1 MKIGEFAEKYNISK
15 DTIRYYIDNGMII
28 PEKIHNRYYFD
39 KTCEKSMD
47 FILQFKKMKFTI
59 EEIKHILAYM
69 RMMPKTG
76 KAETEYLLSIIENK
90 IRQILKEKKEYDVA
104 LEELEKVKVDFK
116 EELKSAKTQ
125 YNTYSIPIDVLH
137 FLSCPKCKKPIKL
150 NNASIKNNKI
160 ENGDLY
166 CECGYSAKIE
176 NGMIVTEDSDK
187 KSFHKSYNEE
197 LSYKSIVDDND
208 SEYLSFL
215 MAPSYW
221 IEKRINLRNLNGKNI
236 LLARPIGHEIP
247 YKFVEAV
254 ENANIFI
261 VDYQYF
267 RMKGLKKRMEKTDL
281 STTSNIIF
289 MAFDYLSI
297 PLKNYT
303 FDYIFDL
310 SGMINYVSN
319 KNKSP
324 LKNFY
329 DILKNKGYIFS
340 SFFLKESKENIFV
353 KEFDYLDK
361 LYTKE
366 FIEKEYKIF
375 EKLESAIIQGSD
387 FKTEIDRFMK
397 KKSRL
402 NFFVFKGEKIE
413 GE

>member
-1 MKIGEFAEKYNISK
+1 MKIGEFAEKYNLST
-15 DTIRYYIDNGMII
+15 DTVRYYIDNGMII
-28 PEKIHNRYYFD
+28 PEKVHNRYHFD
-39 KTCEKSMD
+39 ETCEKSMD

-59 EEIKHILAYM
+59 EEIKHILTYM
-69 RMMPKTG
+69 RMIPKTG
-76 KAETEYLLSIIENK
+76 KAETEYLLSIINNK
-90 IRQILKEKKEYDVA
+90 IDQVAKEKEEFNIA
-104 LEELEKVKVDFK
+104 LEKLEKIKKDYEK
-116 EELKSAKTQ
+116 EIRDAKNE
-125 YNTYSIPIDVLH
+125 YKTYSIPINVLH
-137 FLSCPKCKKPIKL
+137 FLACPKCQKPLKL

-166 CECGYSAKIE
+166 CECGYEAKIE

-187 KSFHKSYNEE
+187 KSFHKSYGEE
-197 LSYKSIVDDND
+197 LSYKSVIDEND

-221 IEKRINLRNLNGKNI
+221 MEKRINLKDLNGKNI

-247 YKFVEAV
+247 YKFIENI

-261 VDYQYF
+261 VDYQYL

-281 STTSNIIF
+281 SSSSNVVF
-289 MAFDYLSI
+289 MAFDYLTI
-297 PLKNYT
+297 PLKHNS
-303 FDYIFDL
+303 FDYILDL

-319 KNKSP
+319 TNKSP

-329 DILKNKGYIFS
+329 DILKYNGYIFS
-340 SFFLKESKENIFV
+340 TFFLKESRDNIFV
-353 KEFDYLDK
+353 KEFNYLDK
-361 LYTKE
+361 LYTRD
-366 FIEKEYKIF
+366 FIDLEYSIF
-375 EKLESAIIQGSD
+375 EKEDSAVIQGSN

-402 NFFVFKGEKIE
+402 DFFVFKGKKVE

>member
-15 DTIRYYIDNGMII
+15 DTVRYYIDNGLII
-28 PEKIHNRYYFD
+28 PEKIHNRYHFD

-59 EEIKHILAYM
+59 EEIKHILTYM

-76 KAETEYLLSIIENK
+76 KAETEYLLSIINNK
-90 IRQILKEKKEYDVA
+90 INEVLKEKKQYEIA
-104 LEELEKVKVDFK
+104 INELEKVKNDFEK
-116 EELKSAKTQ
+116 EIKEAKTH
-125 YNTYSIPIDVLH
+125 YSTYSIPIDILH
-137 FLSCPKCKKPIKL
+137 FLACPKCQKSLKL
-150 NNASIKNNKI
+150 NNASIENNKI
-160 ENGDLY
+160 EHGDLY
-166 CECGYSAKIE
+166 CECGYEAKIE

-187 KSFHKSYNEE
+187 ESFHKSYDEE

-221 IEKRINLRNLNGKNI
+221 MEKRANLEDLNDKNI

-247 YKFVEAV
+247 YRFVENV
-254 ENANIFI
+254 KNANIFI
-261 VDYQYF
+261 VDYQYL

-281 STTSNIIF
+281 STSSNIVF
-289 MAFDYLSI
+289 MAFDYLTI
-297 PLKNYT
+297 PIKNKS

-319 KNKSP
+319 TNKSP

-329 DILKNKGYIFS
+329 NILKNNGYIFS
-340 SFFLKESKENIFV
+340 TFFLKESKDNIFV
-353 KEFDYLDK
+353 KEVKYLDK

-366 FIEKEYKIF
+366 FIDQEYKIF
-375 EKLESAIIQGSD
+375 EKKESTVIQGSD
-387 FKTEIDRFMK
+387 FKTEIDKFMK
-397 KKSRL
+397 RKSRL
-402 NFFVFKGEKIE
+402 DFFVFKGKKVE